1 MSHYLILNTLMS
13 TYDDEVN
20 EKGGIR
26 GANHRIDEL
35 SRVDDLMEV
44 YRINVN
50 SAAIENRE
58 RLMII
63 KRKKGSLHDPVCHSD
78 TLSLGRLTSTVP
90 FSGTKLEGRTITGMD
105 SLKSLTAAL
114 LAKFLSKM
122 LIMILML
129 CWRVPDCETPSWGW
143 ERLHAWFT
151 TAGPVLRSKLC
162 DT

>member
-50 SAAIENRE
+50 SAAIENRQ

-122 LIMILML
+122 LIMILTL
-129 CWRVPDCETPSWGW
+129 CWRVPDCEAPS
-143 ERLHAWFT
+143 
-151 TAGPVLRSKLC
+151 
-162 DT
+162 